1 MAANQTEQRLKIDT
15 LKPSDLID
23 KIVGILSNCPTTSE
37 KKILLVH
44 SSLSKFK
51 WQYKDYISCIE
62 EIENKLNNYAVGFPS
77 FTYSSKRQEIFTSD
91 VPPDAQ
97 NGSLSRVIFE
107 TRKSKYFRTADIDY
121 SYIFLNSHNLSPNI
135 KDKLSRVKK
144 TSFGPDSDFSIYYE
158 EESILLALGEGL
170 SNGFTPIMHVE
181 ALAGVPYREFV
192 KSENLNNLERA
203 YYQKKIQ
210 KNYSYSAVNRKR
222 LLKIEKINDY
232 FESCVPP
239 TERKNFFIADSHVL
253 LETLKPFLE
262 KNPMFFLDVIDND

>member
-1 MAANQTEQRLKIDT
+1 M
-15 LKPSDLID
+15 KPNDLID
-23 KIVGILSNCPTTSE
+23 KITGILRDSSKAPE

-51 WQYKDYISCIE
+51 WQYQDYISFIE
-62 EIENKLNNYAVGFPS
+62 EIESRLNNYAVGFPS
-77 FTYSSKRQEIFTSD
+77 FTYSSKRQEKFTND

-107 TRKSKYFRTADIDY
+107 TRKSNYFRTADIDY
-121 SYIFLNSHNLSPNI
+121 SYMFLNFHNLSPNTI
-135 KDKLSRVKK
+135 EKLSRVKK
-144 TSFGPDSDFSIYYE
+144 TSFGPDSDYSIYYDE
-158 EESILLALGEGL
+158 KSILLALGEGL

-181 ALAGVPYREFV
+181 ALAEVPYREFV

-210 KNYSYSAVNRKR
+210 KNFSYSAANRKR
-222 LLKIEKINDY
+222 LLLIEKINEY

-239 TERKNFFIADSHVL
+239 IDREKIFMIDSQIL
-253 LETLKPFLE
+253 LENLKPYLE
-262 KNPMFFLDVIDND
+262 KNPMFFLDEIDDD